1 MDNRSMEKKCSR
13 CEVNLGAWGWKWFQ
27 ITTKNG
33 PEVVCQKCYRN
44 LLAGAYNDV
53 SDPSPR
59 VSSSKEDKVPSQMN
73 LEDLVAAQDR
83 TTHAVRSLAI
93 TFVAAPII
101 SLAVIATIFM
111 AINSGN
117 TGLIVFVGITG
128 LLILIGTL
136 IKSIEELTLSKK

>member
-1 MDNRSMEKKCSR
+1 MEKKCSR
-13 CEVNLGAWGWKWFQ
+13 CEVKLGGWGWKWFQ

-33 PEVVCQKCYRN
+33 PEVVCQKCYKS
-44 LLAGAYNDV
+44 LLAGAYKDV

-73 LEDLVAAQDR
+73 IEDLVAAQNR

-101 SLAVIATIFM
+101 SLAVIAAIFM

-117 TGLIVFVGITG
+117 TGLIVFIGITG

-136 IKSIEELTLSKK
+136 VKSIEELALSKN

>member
-1 MDNRSMEKKCSR
+1 MEKKCSR
-13 CEVNLGAWGWKWFQ
+13 CEVKLGAWGWKWFQ
-27 ITTKNG
+27 VTTKNG
-33 PEVVCQKCYRN
+33 PEVVCQKCYRS
-44 LLAGAYNDV
+44 LLEGAYKDV

-59 VSSSKEDKVPSQMN
+59 LSSSKEDKVPSQMN
-73 LEDLVAAQDR
+73 IEDLVAAQNR

-101 SLAVIATIFM
+101 SLAVIAAIFM

-117 TGLIVFVGITG
+117 TGLIVFIGITG

-136 IKSIEELTLSKK
+136 VKSIEELTLSKN